1 MNPEIT
7 FYPVANGDMTLIK
20 LESGRRI
27 LIDANIRK
35 PDDEIR
41 DVADD
46 LRKDLEL
53 DENNRPYVDVMVLS
67 HPDQDHCRGFAEH
80 FHVGSLRDYND
91 RVTPKKIIIR
101 EMWSSPLVFRRSNEK
116 NHTLCDD
123 AKTWATEARRR
134 VNRYKQFK
142 SYSHGDRI
150 KILGEDINGKTDG
163 IQEIVVKAGASIHS
177 ICGTDEPNF
186 VAELLAPMLAK
197 DEEEDKLLG
206 KNESSIIMNYS
217 IGVGGTPNAAKY
229 LSGGDAEVGI
239 WERIWGKYKGDIAK
253 LQYNLLGTPHHC
265 SWHSLSWDSLS
276 DLGSKA
282 QVSSDAVRALN
293 QALPGAIIVASSKQI
308 LDDEKDPPSF
318 RAMQEYKK
326 ITDGVKG
333 EFWNT
338 GSYLTPAKP
347 ALLIFEVSEG
357 GLKKITKSALG
368 AAGAVG
374 GGFGSTPLH
383 HG

>member
-1 MNPEIT
+1 
-7 FYPVANGDMTLIK
+7 MTLIK